1 MHQSLHCKCIASA
14 LQVQPK
20 CGNRDLP
27 VGDQGSGNGTYSAIN
42 SVYDFECML
51 KTRTH
56 PSCKDAYLNQLQ
68 QVSEHL
74 PLAVLLLS

>member
-1 MHQSLHCKCIASA
+1 MIFRWETKAQATA
-14 LQVQPK
+14 P
-20 CGNRDLP
+20 
-27 VGDQGSGNGTYSAIN
+27 YSAVN

-51 KTRTH
+51 KMGTR
-56 PSCKDAYLNQLQ
+56 PSCKEAYLNQLQ